1 MNSLSHEKFAT
12 KEPRSRSLRTN
23 TKNWLCDPVVCQ
35 MPGMDTRLS
44 EWILNWCFAELTF
57 RWAKNNQIGVAG
69 YKILS
74 RSECK
79 GRNRSDIKSKGRIV
93 SNPAWDLRDDETAV
107 RIRFYK
113 KSNWIE
119 ERSPV
124 WRWALWSER
133 IWTKGSDCAHISD
146 HACFKVAVIC
156 WSSEILLQQNQ
167 STNCPTDTMSAIWY
181 ETTVRPT
188 NGLNCPVGTRLEM
201 SGGKERKKKYLS

>member
-1 MNSLSHEKFAT
+1 M
-12 KEPRSRSLRTN
+12 
-23 TKNWLCDPVVCQ
+23 
-35 MPGMDTRLS
+35 
-44 EWILNWCFAELTF
+44 
-57 RWAKNNQIGVAG
+57 AG

-93 SNPAWDLRDDETAV
+93 SNPASDLRDDKTAV
-107 RIRFYK
+107 RIRLYK

-119 ERSPV
+119 ERYPV

-156 WSSEILLQQNQ
+156 WSSELLLQQNQ

-188 NGLNCPVGTRLEM
+188 NGLYCPVLDLKWVVEKK
-201 SGGKERKKKYLS
+201 KEKKKYLS